1 VESNTYID
9 LGKAKEST
17 CANKVSLHK
26 NNTNKGRQLPA
37 ALRVYIS
44 VALQQKTA
52 NFKAAF
58 HGRPMQ
64 WSVLTE
70 EKQKNELAA

>member
-1 VESNTYID
+1 VESNTDID
-9 LGKAKEST
+9 LSKAKEST
-17 CANKVSLHK
+17 CANKVSLDK
-26 NNTNKGRQLPA
+26 NNNNKGWQLPA

-44 VALQQKTA
+44 VTLQQKTA

-58 HGRPMQ
+58 HSRPMQ

-70 EKQKNELAA
+70 EKQKNEFAA

>member
-1 VESNTYID
+1 MW
-9 LGKAKEST
+9 A
-17 CANKVSLHK
+17 VSLSL
-26 NNTNKGRQLPA
+26 GE
-37 ALRVYIS
+37 ALDAFAGPTHVSTPQGPPQGGCIRGPHIR

-52 NFKAAF
+52 NFKVAF
-58 HGRPMQ
+58 GSREMQ